1 MEQNKKMY
9 HQSKEPSAM
18 AQFFRD
24 HPALVPF
31 RLQHVRLTGRRI
43 GSGAYG
49 SVVEGEVPGAM
60 CAVKQ
65 IHDIFLDRSK
75 IPEKEIECAS
85 NRFVLECRIMSTL
98 HHPRVVLFLGL
109 CQLPNYPLPALV
121 MELLF
126 TSLHD
131 LLETQPDVPLA
142 LKRSIL
148 SDVAGGISYLHLR
161 SPPLAHRDLSAMNV
175 LLDSAMRAKIGD
187 MGMARII
194 PKSTVA
200 TMTKAPGASIYM
212 PPEAMEDDPKY
223 GMSIDVFSLGVVA
236 IFTLTQQIPMKVL
249 ARVYRNEQRQE
260 VIRSELE
267 RRGEYMQL
275 VYSLLQED
283 HPLVMM
289 IKKCL
294 ETYPEDRP
302 QMEGVIRLLEQAQ
315 EQIDDAECHMNRL
328 LLVQTVKEQNEQIE
342 TNEQHMMSQSDK
354 IKSVQRDINALH
366 TQIQAKEQE
375 NLRLRNENRILK
387 LQSQEVKINCHKINI
402 LYRELRTIKIIF
414 LLCLVNFR

>member
-1 MEQNKKMY
+1 
-9 HQSKEPSAM
+9 M
-18 AQFFRD
+18 AKFFHD
-24 HPALVPF
+24 HPELVPF
-31 RLQHVRLTGRRI
+31 KLQHVRLTGRRI

-75 IPEKEIECAS
+75 IPEMEIELAS
-85 NRFVLECRIMSTL
+85 NRFVQECRIMSTL

-109 CQLPNYPLPALV
+109 CELPNYPLPALV

-126 TSLHD
+126 TSLHG

-142 LKRSIL
+142 LKCSIL
-148 SDVAGGISYLHLR
+148 FDVSGGISYLHTR

-175 LLDSAMRAKIGD
+175 LLDSAMRAKIAD
-187 MGMARII
+187 LGMARII

-200 TMTKAPGASIYM
+200 TLTKAPGASIYM
-212 PPEAMEDDPKY
+212 PPEALEDDSKY

-236 IFTLTQQIPMKVL
+236 IFTITQQFPVKIL
-249 ARVYRNEQRQE
+249 ARVYRNEQRRE

-267 RRGEYMQL
+267 RRGEYMQI

-283 HPLVMM
+283 HPLITM

-302 QMEGVIRLLEQAQ
+302 QIVEVIRLLEQAR
-315 EQIDDAECHMNRL
+315 EQIDDAECRMNRL
-328 LLVQTVKEQNEQIE
+328 LLIQTVKEQNEQIE

-354 IKSVQRDINALH
+354 MKSLQQDINALH
-366 TQIQAKEQE
+366 TQIQEKEHE
-375 NLRLRNENRILK
+375 NQRLQNENHMLK
-387 LQSQEVKINCHKINI
+387 LHSQEVTINYHKINI
-402 LYRELRTIKIIF
+402 KYRELSTIKLYS
-414 LLCLVNFR
+414 LLFSVNSR